1 MKVSG
6 KRIYFRTFVLTKDHI
21 LILSNTMNK
30 YRIIFSCFIAL
41 LLLPAMAHAADGER
55 RIVVVTLDGYRWQ
68 ELFGGADSA
77 IINNKSFGDVADMKA
92 AWWKASREER
102 RETLMPFT
110 WNYIAKN
117 GVVIGNRWK
126 GCKMDVTNHMWFSY
140 PGYSEN
146 FCGYADDVHVN
157 SNDPVENPN
166 VSVFEVASQLP
177 EFKDK
182 VLLFG
187 SWARFIEIFNE
198 KRSRLE
204 VNANYRH
211 SMSPNPT
218 RREKFID
225 SLEDAAPHFWGEE
238 RFDFLTEQYA
248 LEAMKSRH
256 PKVIFIGLGDTDEWA
271 HEGNYRLYL
280 EAAHTS
286 DAYLNELWEY
296 TQNDPYYKG
305 KTTFIV
311 TCDHGRGD
319 VKPSDWRDHG
329 HDTQHSSQTWLMA
342 FGAGIPAKGV
352 LTSGEYHNNQV
363 APTIAELL
371 GFTFQPKHE
380 GVGKPIK
387 F

>member
-102 RETLMPFT
+102 RET
-110 WNYIAKN
+110 
-117 GVVIGNRWK
+117 
-126 GCKMDVTNHMWFSY
+126 
-140 PGYSEN
+140 
-146 FCGYADDVHVN
+146 
-157 SNDPVENPN
+157 
-166 VSVFEVASQLP
+166 
-177 EFKDK
+177 
-182 VLLFG
+182 
-187 SWARFIEIFNE
+187 
-198 KRSRLE
+198 
-204 VNANYRH
+204 
-211 SMSPNPT
+211 
-218 RREKFID
+218 
-225 SLEDAAPHFWGEE
+225 
-238 RFDFLTEQYA
+238 
-248 LEAMKSRH
+248 
-256 PKVIFIGLGDTDEWA
+256 
-271 HEGNYRLYL
+271 
-280 EAAHTS
+280 
-286 DAYLNELWEY
+286 
-296 TQNDPYYKG
+296 
-305 KTTFIV
+305 
-311 TCDHGRGD
+311 
-319 VKPSDWRDHG
+319 
-329 HDTQHSSQTWLMA
+329 QHSSQTWLMA